1 MEKRTWF
8 ALIAVIALGAG
19 AFAVMRSPEK
29 GQRSGPPPRPI
40 AEIKAADVASLEVS
54 NDKQEKTVLDK
65 SGGEW
70 RVKQPGDWKA
80 DANAVKALVDAL
92 GKLSFGD
99 IVSEN
104 VDKQADLGVAEGK
117 AARVVAKDA
126 GGKTLADLWVG
137 KTVGGFTMVRPEGK
151 NEVWQA
157 SGLYPYVLAKE
168 PKGWR
173 DHAIFDFPVADVSK
187 LTVEAGADKL
197 VVEREEKKKDDK
209 QPGEAKWKVD
219 EAAGAAPKTTDAL
232 DQTQVNAVV
241 SGLASLHAS
250 DFADKE
256 KPEDVH
262 KAATVTLTAMVKDK
276 PHTLWVGAA
285 KGDDVTVA
293 TPDSP
298 TVYTV
303 KKYSLDHIA
312 RKPIDYRD
320 KTLVKAKEADLAS
333 VAITDGGETTTL
345 TQGKDGKW
353 TAAKGTADESKV
365 KPVVSAFDDLQA
377 SGFAEEKDPAKTGLK
392 KPAGE
397 VVLHLKNK
405 QTVTLKVGAATKDG
419 DYYVEKVGAPDVY
432 LVKKYA
438 VDRWLKKPAD
448 LTTASAKP
456 TKTAKK

>member
-1 MEKRTWF
+1 MEKRTLL
-8 ALIAVIALGAG
+8 ALIAVVALGAG
-19 AFAVMRSPEK
+19 AFAVMRAPEK
-29 GQRSGPPPRPI
+29 GERQGPPPRPV
-40 AEIKAADVASLEVS
+40 AEIKPADIAKLEVTTE
-54 NDKQEKTVLDK
+54 KQDKTVLEK
-65 SGGEW
+65 SGAEW
-70 RVKQPGDWKA
+70 QIKQPGEWKA
-80 DANAVKALVDAL
+80 DQNAVKQLVDAL

-99 IVSEN
+99 TVSEN
-104 VDKQADLGVAEGK
+104 PDKFADLGVADGK
-117 AARVVAKDA
+117 AARVVAKNA
-126 GGKTLADLWVG
+126 SGATLADLYVG
-137 KTVGGFTMVRPEGK
+137 KTIGGFTMVRPADK
-151 NEVWQA
+151 KEVWQS
-157 SGLYPYVLAKE
+157 SGLYPYTLSKDAKA
-168 PKGWR
+168 WR
-173 DHAIFDFPVADVSK
+173 DHAIFDLAAGDIGK

-197 VVEREEKKKDDK
+197 TVARAEADK
-209 QPGEAKWKVD
+209 NDKAAEPKWKV
-219 EAAGAAPKTTDAL
+219 EAAAGTAPKTTDAL

-241 SGLASLHAS
+241 NGLATLHAS

-276 PHTLWVGAA
+276 PHTLWIGAT

-303 KKYSLDHIA
+303 KKYSLDHIM

-320 KTLVKAKEADLAS
+320 KTLVKAKEAELAS
-333 VAITDGGETTTL
+333 LSITDGAETTTL

-353 TAAKGTADESKV
+353 TAQKGTADESKV
-365 KPVVSAFDDLQA
+365 KPVVSSFDNLQA
-377 SGFAEEKDPAKTGLK
+377 SGFAEEKDPAKLGLK

-397 VVLHLKNK
+397 AVLHLKNK

-419 DYYVEKVGAPDVY
+419 DYYVQKVGSPDVY

-448 LTTASAKP
+448 LTT
-456 TKTAKK
+456 KK